1 MIVVLTDE
9 LPQLI
14 LSRVQVAVEVHGID
28 VWNLRPNDEPKPV
41 GQIVNVLVMLIMGQS
56 DGGCADLRDE
66 AEIAVV
72 ITPRR
77 SPTVIEQVLMAVDA
91 MEVEIISV
99 QEKALFCIDSERSE
113 TEWLNDH
120 VARLAAGRDNR
131 VCRVDVRIVAALPQ
145 MRIGDVGL
153 DTERNGRL
161 GFGVDDGIE
170 NRQDTLI
177 GADDGC
183 LHFDVSG
190 GCIAIVHI
198 ATKRSI
204 D

>member
-1 MIVVLTDE
+1 MCEFSSPSSTFRGRATATPPDETGHMGRAAKAVTDA
-9 LPQLI
+9 
-14 LSRVQVAVEVHGID
+14 VQVARLPWVV
-28 VWNLRPNDEPKPV
+28 
-41 GQIVNVLVMLIMGQS
+41 GQS
-56 DGGCADLRDE
+56 DSGCADLRDE
-66 AEIAVV
+66 AEVAIV

-91 MEVEIISV
+91 MEVEIIPV

-131 VCRVDVRIVAALPQ
+131 VRRVDVRIVAALPQ

-170 NRQDTLI
+170 NRQDTLV
-177 GADDGC
+177 GADDGR
-183 LHFDVSG
+183 LHLDVLG
-190 GCIAIVHI
+190 RTIAIVDV
-198 ATKRSI
+198 AAKRQRR
-204 D
+204 